1 MSLEESGICHL
12 NTKMILLI
20 LVADIVIHIIL
31 CYKENKQYKQKSYRK
46 PMVACKMYDYTVR
59 YKLLIFIW
67 RK

>member
-31 CYKENKQYKQKSYRK
+31 CYKENKQNKQKSYRK
-46 PMVACKMYDYTVR
+46 PVVACKM
-59 YKLLIFIW
+59 
-67 RK
+67 

>member
-46 PMVACKMYDYTVR
+46 PVVACKM
-59 YKLLIFIW
+59 
-67 RK
+67 